1 MKPIIVTVD
10 AQFVKDFKAN
20 PDAWREELVDLDE
33 MFVNYD
39 YVKELDAV
47 EKRDEFGELV
57 NLWFRSYDEMAKWMA
72 SQHELYMHDCIQVR
86 C

>member
-20 PDAWREELVDLDE
+20 PDAWREELVDFDE

-47 EKRDEFGELV
+47 EKRDEDDELV
-57 NLWFRSYDEMAKWMA
+57 ALWFRSHAEMGKWMA
-72 SQHELYMHDCIQVR
+72 TQHEDMHDCIQVR